1 MRRYYVRLKC
11 VIKIFFFF
19 FFYFYY
25 LSDLRFEQV
34 NPIDKIN
41 NQNLSCLYDSFL
53 LTKKYKI
60 CNFN

>member
-1 MRRYYVRLKC
+1 MQRYYVRLKC

-19 FFYFYY
+19 FYFYY
-25 LSDLRFEQV
+25 
-34 NPIDKIN
+34 PIDKIN